1 MTKLLYYK
9 KLEAEIFNIKE
20 HCNDLK
26 AINDL
31 LMNNCGK
38 TLRVC
43 DNLCHCE
50 TTHYRYCG
58 TLFLDVLNENLS
70 AVETKRF
77 TFAGKIFSRKE
88 LKYLLGKN
96 GCLVYNSIQANS
108 YNEFINRVSNYIG
121 KTLDTYMARLKVIY
135 KKLGVQEEVK

>member
-1 MTKLLYYK
+1 MKTKLLYYK
-9 KLEAEIFNIKE
+9 KLETEIFKIKE

-38 TLRVC
+38 MLRVC
-43 DNLCHCE
+43 DNLGHCE
-50 TTHYRYCG
+50 ATHYRYCG
-58 TLFLDVLNENLS
+58 TLFLDVLNERLS

-96 GCLVYNSIQANS
+96 GCLVYNNVQANS

-121 KTLDTYMARLKVIY
+121 KTLDTYTARLNVIY
-135 KKLGVQEEVK
+135 KKLGVQELK